1 MSGEFRLRKC
11 ADCQSLWQSR
21 RCKPRVCERR
31 RTTFGGSRGI
41 GGTLASVLDSWLE
54 HRSAQLSPATVD
66 RYRVA
71 IQRTR
76 LVIGRMAVARLEPH
90 HLEDFYAKL
99 HREGLSGASIRKI
112 HWAMRQSLAWA
123 KRCGYI
129 THLATDGVE
138 LPPFGAKSI
147 VPPSS
152 DSVAKLIEFA
162 LDDRSRIW
170 RDACLDCVDRVPSRR
185 GLWPSLARC
194 RPRCSRA
201 CVRTL
206 RRGGTWRQVGE
217 VDQDG

>member
-1 MSGEFRLRKC
+1 M
-11 ADCQSLWQSR
+11 
-21 RCKPRVCERR
+21 
-31 RTTFGGSRGI
+31 
-41 GGTLASVLDSWLE
+41 
-54 HRSAQLSPATVD
+54 
-66 RYRVA
+66 A

-138 LPPFGAKSI
+138 LSPLGAKSI

-162 LDDRSRIW
+162 LDADREFGVMFALIAW
-170 RDACLDCVDRVPSRR
+170 TGCRR
-185 GLWPSLARC
+185 GEACGLRWRGADR
-194 RPRCSRA
+194 RSRA